1 MAGPGNAIARQMGT
15 LMADEG
21 PVTVC
26 FPFVGDLVGGSH
38 ISACGLIRKIDRRR
52 FSPLVLVQYPGGAIA
67 RLFEEAGI
75 TVEVAPPS
83 TALHHGSR
91 IGALRGLSLA
101 GGAVPLARFLR
112 RRGVAIVHSNDGRTH
127 ATWALAAKLARAKL
141 LWHHRGSPDA
151 AGLRLAAPLLAN
163 RVVAV
168 SRFASPRSRG
178 ISAAGRTAVIHSP
191 FDTSLNYDR
200 GEARQTILSALS
212 LRSDARLIAF
222 SGALIDR
229 KRPLLFVDA
238 VAALRRRMPDS
249 DVHGLLFGGA
259 LDGMDEQVSDRARR
273 HDVADSIHLMG
284 FRSPGAFWLAGCDM
298 LMVPA
303 IDEPFGRTLIE
314 AMLVGTPVVA
324 TASGGNV
331 EAIRDGETG
340 RLVPP
345 ESADALGEACAQV
358 LGDPQSAA
366 RMADAAQQEA
376 RSRFGETCHAEAI
389 MALYDDMLC
398 RRTRVWL

>member
-1 MAGPGNAIARQMGT
+1 MGA
-15 LMADEG
+15 LMADIG

-67 RLFEEAGI
+67 RLFEDAGI
-75 TVEVAPPS
+75 DVEVAPPS
-83 TALHHGSR
+83 AALHHGSR

-101 GGAVPLARFLR
+101 SGAVPLAKFLR

-168 SRFASPRSRG
+168 SRFASPRARG
-178 ISAAGRTAVIHSP
+178 ISAARRTAVIHSP
-191 FDTSLNYDR
+191 FDTAQTHDR
-200 GEARQTILSALS
+200 DDARQTILSTLS
-212 LRSDARLIAF
+212 LPPNARLIAF
-222 SGALIDR
+222 SGALIAR
-229 KRPLLFVDA
+229 KRPLLFVEA
-238 VAALRRRMPDS
+238 IAALRHQMPDS

-259 LDGMDEQVSDRARR
+259 LDGMDEQVTR
-273 HDVADSIHLMG
+273 HAHAHNVVDAIHLMG
-284 FRSPGAFWLAGCDM
+284 FRSPGAFWLAGCDL

-303 IDEPFGRTLIE
+303 IDEPFGRTLVE
-314 AMLVGTPVVA
+314 AMLMGTPVVA

-345 ESADALGEACAQV
+345 EDAEALADACWDILT
-358 LGDPQSAA
+358 DPQSAT
-366 RMADAAQQEA
+366 RMAQMAQDEA
-376 RSRFGETCHAEAI
+376 KSRFGEACHADAI

-398 RRTRVWL
+398 RRTGV